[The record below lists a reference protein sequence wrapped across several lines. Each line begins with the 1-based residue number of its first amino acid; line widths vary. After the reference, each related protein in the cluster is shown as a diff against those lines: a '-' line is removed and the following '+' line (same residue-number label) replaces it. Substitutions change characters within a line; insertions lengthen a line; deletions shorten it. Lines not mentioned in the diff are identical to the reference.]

1 MKIIELMMS
10 LIIQGKY
17 SNPKQNSPNENCNF
31 AKFACRYD
39 SRTLKN
45 DIAIIRLSRRVTFTS
60 RIRNACLPD
69 RFKGFDLTN
78 LRIKPTIIGW
88 GSTDDDR

>member
-1 MKIIELMMS
+1 MMS
-10 LIIQGKY
+10 SIIQGKY
-17 SNPKQNSPNENCNF
+17 SNTKQNVFKNCNF
-31 AKFACRYD
+31 ANFAYRYD